1 MPFIQQDDTIL
12 NSIHTLYTKR
22 DWDDDYW
29 SNSGGAR
36 WAFFAIF
43 VVLIIIVVLG
53 TIRVNKKRAQHGE
66 QPIYGT
72 RWLTPPSYRQSQ
84 TQYQQPDHVR
94 DPDLPSA
101 YVPTYT
107 ATANEYD
114 MGYYDSNG
122 NFHPN
127 PNAKLALPHPPE
139 THQRTGSAISSHT
152 NAGATTLSPTLDHD
166 NNNNNNDYET
176 GRSAHDGHTGPT
188 DGEDDDLA
196 DISRPVGPPPSRNTN
211 TSLSSVARPAGPPPS
226 WNENSRSHTAS
237 TNTRGNTTTTTTA
250 GTTTD
255 DSSDGPLPSSS
266 SNKGTEVNETTI
278 EKK

>member
-1 MPFIQQDDTIL
+1 MPSIQKDGTI
-12 NSIHTLYTKR
+12 SSSFSSLYKR
-22 DWDDDYW
+22 DWDDGYW

-84 TQYQQPDHVR
+84 TQYHQPDHVR

-114 MGYYDSNG
+114 MGYYDANG

-127 PNAKLALPHPPE
+127 PNAKSALQHPPE
-139 THQRTGSAISSHT
+139 THQRTGSTISSHT
-152 NAGATTLSPTLDHD
+152 NTGATPLSPTLNNAQGTDAPSHPDHGHD
-166 NNNNNNDYET
+166 N
-176 GRSAHDGHTGPT
+176 
-188 DGEDDDLA
+188 DDDLA
-196 DISRPVGPPPSRNTN
+196 DISRPVGPPPTRNTN
-211 TSLSSVARPAGPPPS
+211 TSLTEVSRPDGPPPS
-226 WNENSRSHTAS
+226 WNTNNDSRGQHSS
-237 TNTRGNTTTTTTA
+237 TTA
-250 GTTTD
+250 GTATD
-255 DSSDGPLPSSS
+255 NLSDDPSPSSS
-266 SNKGTEVNETTI
+266 SNKGTDVTETTV
-278 EKK
+278 EKKK

>member
-1 MPFIQQDDTIL
+1 MPCIDKDNTISD
-12 NSIHTLYTKR
+12 SIISLHER

-84 TQYQQPDHVR
+84 TQYHQPDHVR

-107 ATANEYD
+107 ATANEFD

-127 PNAKLALPHPPE
+127 PNAKSALPHPPQ

-152 NAGATTLSPTLDHD
+152 NTGATPLSSTLDHVNESD
-166 NNNNNNDYET
+166 
-176 GRSAHDGHTGPT
+176 RPAHEGHNG
-188 DGEDDDLA
+188 DDDDLT
-196 DISRPVGPPPSRNTN
+196 DISRPAGPPPTRNTN
-211 TSLSSVARPAGPPPS
+211 TSLSGVVRPEGPPPS
-226 WNENSRSHTAS
+226 WHENNGSREANDNGHVI
-237 TNTRGNTTTTTTA
+237 TTA
-250 GTTTD
+250 GISTD
-255 DSSDGPLPSSS
+255 DSSDGPSPSSS
-266 SNKGTEVNETTI
+266 SNKGTEVSETTI
-278 EKK
+278 EKKR